1 MRSSWHNP
9 FKRWSGKQTKT
20 DAPKQS
26 FPDKTNFPLW
36 YLFSFWLTDF
46 AAYKFNGMKFVVF
59 QQIRRMISGMKD
71 NSSLDDDDG
80 GCLEQTAA
88 AMSNRIYA
96 LEQT

>member
-1 MRSSWHNP
+1 ME
-9 FKRWSGKQTKT
+9 
-20 DAPKQS
+20 
-26 FPDKTNFPLW
+26 
-36 YLFSFWLTDF
+36 
-46 AAYKFNGMKFVVF
+46 FVVF

>member
-1 MRSSWHNP
+1 
-9 FKRWSGKQTKT
+9 
-20 DAPKQS
+20 
-26 FPDKTNFPLW
+26 
-36 YLFSFWLTDF
+36 
-46 AAYKFNGMKFVVF
+46 MKFVVF

-71 NSSLDDDDG
+71 NSSLDDDDE

>member
-1 MRSSWHNP
+1 MI
-9 FKRWSGKQTKT
+9 F
-20 DAPKQS
+20 A
-26 FPDKTNFPLW
+26 
-36 YLFSFWLTDF
+36 

-71 NSSLDDDDG
+71 NSSLDDDDE

>member
-1 MRSSWHNP
+1 
-9 FKRWSGKQTKT
+9 
-20 DAPKQS
+20 
-26 FPDKTNFPLW
+26 
-36 YLFSFWLTDF
+36 
-46 AAYKFNGMKFVVF
+46 MKFVVF

-71 NSSLDDDDG
+71 NSSLDDEDQ